1 MPSSPSLWGINSSLQ
16 LLCKLEAAEAEW
28 GGRGHQA
35 NIFFSQ
41 SRHDICQEGA
51 LRGPVSGPLASPPL
65 SICRARHSSSVP
77 STDEA
82 WESRPRKGPAPRPAP
97 ADALPLLVNA
107 GERIERETL
116 RICEKLCGLG
126 GKSQKTFLMQKTLWA
141 SERRIRL
148 PPAQGAFYSQAGI
161 LASPSDGAQSLV
173 KGESQ
178 GVVGGAGDDSK
189 RNRTKFQVPRPFVS
203 G

>member
-1 MPSSPSLWGINSSLQ
+1 MWS
-16 LLCKLEAAEAEW
+16 
-28 GGRGHQA
+28 GRKISENLFDA
-35 NIFFSQ
+35 K
-41 SRHDICQEGA
+41 DI
-51 LRGPVSGPLASPPL
+51 V
-65 SICRARHSSSVP
+65 
-77 STDEA
+77 T
-82 WESRPRKGPAPRPAP
+82 
-97 ADALPLLVNA
+97 
-107 GERIERETL
+107 
-116 RICEKLCGLG
+116 
-126 GKSQKTFLMQKTLWA
+126 WA